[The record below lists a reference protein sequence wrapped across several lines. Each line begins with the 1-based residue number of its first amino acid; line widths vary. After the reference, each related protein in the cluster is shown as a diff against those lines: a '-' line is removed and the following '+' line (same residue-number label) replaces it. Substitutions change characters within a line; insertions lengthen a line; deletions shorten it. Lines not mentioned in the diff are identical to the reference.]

1 MIRAKNPFIFQ
12 TGLNLLEIT
21 GEKAKNLKELADLIE
36 DAPPSV
42 IYYHTHHF
50 LPFQQYI
57 SPKSPN
63 DFAYWIKKELHEEV
77 LSEKIIALDLQRP
90 LGIYEL
96 KEKMLQLIKKYF
108 ADDEYRAYDARSG
121 REFNFIKAK
130 IFIMPT
136 GHRAYD
142 LSEFYDALKSVSINS
157 IYFHLFG
164 IDPSFERCVN
174 YFSCWLRDELKEE
187 VLADYVSQ
195 LDPFV
200 FYAMETLRSQ
210 LIRPV
215 YKRLK
220 AVTI

>member
-21 GEKAKNLKELADLIE
+21 GKKARNLKELADLIE
-36 DAPPSV
+36 DVPLSV

-50 LPFQQYI
+50 LPFQQYV

-96 KEKMLQLIKKYF
+96 KERMLQLIKKYF
-108 ADDEYRAYDARSG
+108 ANDEYRAYDARSG
-121 REFNFIKAK
+121 KEFNFIKAK
-130 IFIMPT
+130 VFIMPT
-136 GHRAYD
+136 GYKAYD
-142 LSEFYDALKSVSINS
+142 LFELYDALKSVSTDS

-164 IDPSFERCVN
+164 TDSHFEKCVN
-174 YFSCWLRDELKEE
+174 HFSCWLRDELKEE
-187 VLADYVSQ
+187 ALADCISQ

-210 LIRPV
+210 LIRPI

-220 AVTI
+220 AVKT